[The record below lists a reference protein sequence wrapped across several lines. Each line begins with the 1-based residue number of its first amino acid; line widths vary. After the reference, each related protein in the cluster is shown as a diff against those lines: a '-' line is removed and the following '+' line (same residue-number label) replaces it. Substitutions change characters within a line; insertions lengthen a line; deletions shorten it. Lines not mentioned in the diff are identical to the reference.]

1 MKNKI
6 NYKIPEGKLKG
17 KIPYGYHHVDQDDIN
32 SVVNSLNKY
41 SITQGNL
48 AIEFGQKTADFTGAK
63 HGLAVSSATAG
74 LHLAVCALDLKKG
87 DEVITCP
94 MSFCATSNAVLY
106 QGGKVVFVD
115 IDMETLNIDINQIE
129 EKINDNTKAIIPIDF
144 RGHPANLYE
153 IKLLAKK
160 YNLTVIEDASHSIGS
175 SYEIN
180 GSNFNCGDGNH
191 ADMCI
196 FSFHPVKH
204 ITTGEGG
211 MILTNDSELFK
222 KLTLLHKHGIDR
234 RDEMFS
240 EELRRGA
247 WFYEMENLGYNYRMN
262 EMQAALGISQLN
274 KIDFFIKRRRE
285 IVKIYNSELSKIK
298 NIIIPP
304 EDKNVN
310 SNFHIYVIQ
319 ILENNFFDRYDL
331 FNHLLESD
339 YAPMVHY
346 IPIHLLKYYK
356 KTFNYKP
363 GDFPNCEKYYNR
375 CISLPL
381 FPSISDDEIYR
392 VIKTIKDFVNNKLS

>member
-1 MKNKI
+1 
-6 NYKIPEGKLKG
+6 
-17 KIPYGYHHVDQDDIN
+17 
-32 SVVNSLNKY
+32 
-41 SITQGNL
+41 
-48 AIEFGQKTADFTGAK
+48 
-63 HGLAVSSATAG
+63 
-74 LHLAVCALDLKKG
+74 
-87 DEVITCP
+87 
-94 MSFCATSNAVLY
+94 
-106 QGGKVVFVD
+106 
-115 IDMETLNIDINQIE
+115 
-129 EKINDNTKAIIPIDF
+129 
-144 RGHPANLYE
+144 
-153 IKLLAKK
+153 
-160 YNLTVIEDASHSIGS
+160 
-175 SYEIN
+175 
-180 GSNFNCGDGNH
+180 
-191 ADMCI
+191 
-196 FSFHPVKH
+196 
-204 ITTGEGG
+204 
-211 MILTNDSELFK
+211 
-222 KLTLLHKHGIDR
+222 
-234 RDEMFS
+234 MFS